1 VPPPGVLYVEGPR
14 DRDIL
19 EGWARA
25 ESAPLGR
32 ALNAVAVILGGRQPD
47 RAAAHFLE
55 QREARPGL
63 QGICVLDRDGG
74 GEPAGPARLDGL
86 EVFTWSRR
94 HIESYLL
101 VPAAIQRSLRV
112 PDREGRVAR
121 LLRQHLPACDDERT
135 LRDLDAKRL
144 LGRHGPVARG
154 LGQPLKLGRI
164 ARVMRPDELHAD
176 VAALIARLREVL
188 LGSVAAVTP
197 ATSFRAS

>member
-1 VPPPGVLYVEGPR
+1 MPPPGVLYVEGPR

-32 ALNAVAVILGGRQPD
+32 ALNAAAVILGGRQPE
-47 RAAAHFLE
+47 RAAAHFAE
-55 QREARPGL
+55 QREARPDL
-63 QGICVLDRDGG
+63 RGICVLDRDGG
-74 GEPAGPARLDGL
+74 APARPARQDGL

-112 PDREGRVAR
+112 PDREGRATR

-135 LRDLDAKRL
+135 LRELDAKRL
-144 LGRHGPVARG
+144 LADSGPLARG
-154 LGQPLKLGRI
+154 LGEPLALGRI

-176 VAALIARLREVL
+176 VSALIARLREVL
-188 LGSVAAVTP
+188 LGGVVVTP
-197 ATSFRAS
+197 GTSSRAS

>member
-1 VPPPGVLYVEGPR
+1 MPPPAVLYVEGPR

-25 ESAPLGR
+25 ASAPLGR
-32 ALNAVAVILGGRQPD
+32 ALNAAAVILGGRQPD
-47 RAAAHFLE
+47 RAAAHFAE

-63 QGICVLDRDGG
+63 QALCVLDRDAGG
-74 GEPAGPARLDGL
+74 GPAGSSRLDGL
-86 EVFTWSRR
+86 DVFTWSRR

-112 PDREGRVAR
+112 ADREGRVTR

-144 LGRHGPVARG
+144 LASHGPLARG
-154 LGQPLKLGRI
+154 LGEPLAPGRI

-176 VAALIARLREVL
+176 VAALIGRLRELL
-188 LGSVAAVTP
+188 LGSAEAVTP
-197 ATSFRAS
+197 ATSFRVS